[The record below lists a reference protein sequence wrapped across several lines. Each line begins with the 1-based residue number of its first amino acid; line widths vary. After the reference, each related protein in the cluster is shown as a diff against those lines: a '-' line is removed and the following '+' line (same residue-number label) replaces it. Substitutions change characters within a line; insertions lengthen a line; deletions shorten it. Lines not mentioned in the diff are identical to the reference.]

1 MDMEH
6 ESLVTEEEL
15 PGDKDGRDEGE
26 GNGDN
31 GEAVG
36 EMGDG

>member
-1 MDMEH
+1 MECQ
-6 ESLVTEEEL
+6 SLVTETEL
-15 PGDKDGRDEGE
+15 PGDKDGRDERE

-31 GEAVG
+31 GEAVE